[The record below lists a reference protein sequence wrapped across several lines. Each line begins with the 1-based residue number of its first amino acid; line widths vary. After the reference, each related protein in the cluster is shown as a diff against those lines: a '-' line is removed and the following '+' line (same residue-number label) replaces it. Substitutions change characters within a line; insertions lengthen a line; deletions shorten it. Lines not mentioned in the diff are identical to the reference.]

1 MMRMLSRGN
10 TVEACRSLLAAR
22 QRSILALIGIAVGV
36 AAVSTMMSVGLV
48 VKTRALEQFREL
60 GTEVMTIRV
69 RNEKRAHGPVN
80 LTLEE
85 AANVTSTPA
94 VLSAAPYTISSQ
106 PLILSAATPSKGTV
120 IGATGEFAELARL
133 RLRAGRF
140 VSVLDGTQYFC
151 TVGSDIAEALG
162 GAAAIGRTVRIGDAI
177 HEVIGVLER
186 VGGSQRAVD
195 VNGSV
200 FVPIEDASR
209 VTPRATLRNIFV
221 KRDADTDYREAAR
234 QIEAY
239 FRGIRPRAKVSVRS
253 PEELIEGMQRQMR
266 LYTLLLGS
274 VSAIA
279 LLVGGIGVMNIMLA
293 AVAERRTEI
302 GVRRALGAR
311 KRDVRDQILV
321 ESLILSLAGGV
332 VGVGIGAGATWAI
345 CSYNGW
351 AYQVSIPS
359 FALGLSVACG
369 TGVLFALFPA
379 RQAAN
384 MEPVEALRA
393 V

>member
-1 MMRMLSRGN
+1 MRMLSRGN
-10 TVEACRSLLAAR
+10 TIEACRSLLAAK

-36 AAVSTMMSVGLV
+36 AAVSAMMSVGLV

-85 AANVTSTPA
+85 AANVTSMPA
-94 VLSAAPYTISSQ
+94 VLSAAPYTTSSQ
-106 PLILSAATPSKGTV
+106 PLILSATTPSKGTV
-120 IGATGEFAELARL
+120 IGATGEFAELGRL

-151 TVGSDIAEALG
+151 TIGSDIAEALG

-177 HEVIGVLER
+177 HEVIGVLEP

-195 VNGSV
+195 VNASV
-200 FVPIEDASR
+200 FVPVEDASR
-209 VTPRATLRNIFV
+209 VTPNATLRNIVV

-253 PEELIEGMQRQMR
+253 PEELIAGMQRQMR

-311 KRDVRDQILV
+311 KRDV
-321 ESLILSLAGGV
+321 
-332 VGVGIGAGATWAI
+332 
-345 CSYNGW
+345 
-351 AYQVSIPS
+351 
-359 FALGLSVACG
+359 
-369 TGVLFALFPA
+369 
-379 RQAAN
+379 
-384 MEPVEALRA
+384 
-393 V
+393 